1 MKKKCN
7 MKLLSSLLCMM
18 LFMAM
23 TLCTTGCGGSNDD
36 ATASTE
42 SVAVSTES
50 VVETTESVAE
60 TVESVVETTESVV
73 ETTETVTETTDGDSN
88 VLGEGQTKFTFTVVD
103 KDGNE
108 TDFEIHTDKET
119 VGEALLE
126 LNLIEGEDS
135 EYGLYV
141 KTVNGITADYDTD
154 GVYWAFY
161 VNGEYATSGVDTT
174 PVTEGDSY
182 SFKVEK

>member
-1 MKKKCN
+1 MKKRRN
-7 MKLLSSLLCMM
+7 MKSLSSLLCMM
-18 LFMAM
+18 LIVAMALF
-23 TLCTTGCGGSNDD
+23 TVGCNSSDKSGAESTEGVV
-36 ATASTE
+36 ATA
-42 SVAVSTES
+42 
-50 VVETTESVAE
+50 
-60 TVESVVETTESVV
+60 
-73 ETTETVTETTDGDSN
+73 DSN
-88 VLGEGQTKFTFTVVD
+88 VLGEGQTTFNFTVVD

-108 TDFEIHTDKET
+108 TEFEIHTDKET

-126 LNLIEGEDS
+126 VNMIAGEES

-141 KTVNGITADYDTD
+141 KTVNDITADYDSD

-174 PVTEGDSY
+174 PVTAGDSY